1 MYLRFVFFVFSLL
14 IYFSSLEAFSQD
26 KRKQLEEQ
34 KNAKQKNI
42 DEINKILKE
51 ASSKKQRSLGELNAL
66 KAQIEQRENVKSTI
80 QREIALIEKD
90 ITDAEKIIIGLE
102 QDLKNLKKEYAK
114 MIYEAS
120 KISTG
125 FNQLNFIISAKNF
138 NDLLRRTQFIKQYSA
153 ARKEQLEQIEKTKL
167 YLEEQNVVIKKQ
179 REEKALVLN
188 SLYSE
193 NQELETLKQEQDL
206 VVKDL
211 SKREAELIEQ
221 YQEEKKSL
229 KNLEDQAVSVI
240 RAEMKKSSG
249 DENAKNIVLTSPEEI
264 RLAGSFSKNKGN
276 LPWPVDN
283 GFISMGFGKQK
294 HPLINNFYFD
304 NPGIKIQSKQGTKIK
319 AVFEGR
325 VEAIRERMGPG
336 YSVMINHGD
345 FFTIYEPV
353 ENITIKENEKVR
365 ANQALGTMVL
375 NLEGTPELLFSV
387 YKNDKKLD
395 PEKWLYKK

>member
-1 MYLRFVFFVFSLL
+1 MLLRFVIIFFLL
-14 IYFSSLEAFSQD
+14 TGSGLYAYAQSS
-26 KRKQLEEQ
+26 RKQLEEQ

-42 DEINKILKE
+42 EEINKILQE

-66 KAQIEQRENVKSTI
+66 NAQIYERENKKNTI
-80 QREIALIEKD
+80 LAEISLIEKD
-90 ITDAEKIIIGLE
+90 ITDTEKIIIGLE
-102 QDLKNLKKEYAK
+102 EDFKNLKKEYAK
-114 MIYEAS
+114 MIYQAS
-120 KISTG
+120 KISNG
-125 FNQLNFIISAKNF
+125 YNQLNFIISSKSL
-138 NDLLRRTQFIKQYSA
+138 NDLIRRMQFVRQYSE
-153 ARKEQLEQIEKTKL
+153 ARRKQLEQIEKTKK
-167 YLEEQNVVIKKQ
+167 YLEEQNRIIRKQ
-179 REEKALVLN
+179 REEKTLVLA
-188 SLYSE
+188 SLSTE
-193 NQELETLKQEQDL
+193 NQELAKLKSEQDE

-211 SKREAELIEQ
+211 SKREAELLAQ
-221 YQEEKKSL
+221 YQAEKKAL
-229 KNLEDQAVSVI
+229 KELENEVVSVI

-249 DENAKNIVLTSPEEI
+249 DENAKNIVLNTPEEI
-264 RLAGSFSKNKGN
+264 RLAGSFAKNKGN

-294 HPLINNFYFD
+294 HPLFNHIYLD
-304 NPGIKIQSKQGTKIK
+304 NPGIKIQSRQGTKIK

-353 ENITIKENEKVR
+353 ENLTIKENEKVK
-365 ANQALGTMVL
+365 ANQAIGTMVL
-375 NLEGTPELLFSV
+375 NLEGTPEVLFSV